1 LTIVMLSSNVDGMS
15 DMNDLAVAASGA
27 DVRTGLRAALAL
39 RRLAERLET
48 LQVSNARRQGWSW
61 QEIAEALEVS
71 KQAVHQKH
79 AAHAAQPE
87 SGRGPARKEA

>member
-1 LTIVMLSSNVDGMS
+1 MLTSVS
-15 DMNDLAVAASGA
+15 DVNELAVAAGGP
-27 DVRTGLRAALAL
+27 DVRAGLRAALAL
-39 RRLAERLET
+39 RRLAERLEA

-79 AAHAAQPE
+79 AAHTPAPE
-87 SGRGPARKEA
+87 APGRRRFRGRD